1 MEKQNA
7 MAGLRH
13 FFWDFDG
20 TLFDTYPLVI
30 EDLRRSL
37 QEYGFDCDPEDAMR
51 RMLDAIRTTRDYYA
65 DQFGIDRE
73 ALHASFNR
81 HRRIEFQNLAAKP
94 FPEVEA
100 VLKQI
105 CAMNG
110 QNYIFTHSKA
120 ENILAY
126 LVKYGLD
133 GYFTDVLGEESPG
146 FALKPSPDSL
156 FYLMDKYGIDPAQ
169 AVMIGDR
176 DRDLGSGR
184 AAGIRIAHFVC
195 AAIPEELSCD
205 WRFESFSEML
215 ALLQEG

>member
-1 MEKQNA
+1 MTKQNS
-7 MAGLRH
+7 MANLRH

-30 EDLRRSL
+30 EDLRLSL

-73 ALHASFNR
+73 VLHETYNR

-94 FPEVEA
+94 FPGVEA

-126 LVKYGLD
+126 LKKYGLD
-133 GYFTDVLGEESPG
+133 GYFADVLGEESPG

-156 FYLMDKYGIDPAQ
+156 YYLMDKYGIDPAQ

-184 AAGIRIAHFVC
+184 AAGIRIAHYVC
-195 AAIPEELSCD
+195 AAIPEDLVCD
-205 WRFESFSEML
+205 WRFDSFSEML
-215 ALLQEG
+215 ALLQER

>member
-1 MEKQNA
+1 MTKQIS
-7 MAGLRH
+7 MANLRH

-30 EDLRRSL
+30 KDLRLSL
-37 QEYGFDCDPEDAMR
+37 QEYGFDCDSTDAMR
-51 RMLDAIRTTRDYYA
+51 RMLDAIRTTRNYYA
-65 DQFGIDRE
+65 DCFGIDRE
-73 ALHASFNR
+73 ALHASYNS

-94 FPEVEA
+94 FPGVEA

-126 LVKYGLD
+126 LKKYGLD

-146 FALKPSPDSL
+146 FVSKPAPDSL
-156 FYLMDKYGIDPAQ
+156 IYLMDKYGIDPVQ

-176 DRDLGSGR
+176 ERDLGSGR
-184 AAGIRIAHFVC
+184 AAGMRIVHYVC
-195 AAIPEELSCD
+195 AEIPEDLSCD

-215 ALLQEG
+215 ALLRER

>member
-1 MEKQNA
+1 MINQNA
-7 MAGLRH
+7 MANLRH

-51 RMLDAIRTTRDYYA
+51 RMLDSIRTTRDYYA
-65 DQFGIDRE
+65 DCFGIDRQ
-73 ALHASFNR
+73 ALRASFKQ
-81 HRRIEFQNLAAKP
+81 HRRSEFHNLSAKP
-94 FPEVEA
+94 FPGVEA

-105 CAMNG
+105 KAMNG

-126 LVKYGLD
+126 LKKYGLD
-133 GYFTDVLGEESPG
+133 VYFTDVLGKDSPG
-146 FALKPSPDSL
+146 FVSKPAPDSL
-156 FYLMDKYGIDPAQ
+156 IYLMDKYGIDPAR

-184 AAGIRIAHFVC
+184 AAGMRIAHYVC
-195 AAIPEELSCD
+195 AVIPEDLVCD
-205 WRFESFSEML
+205 WRFESFSQML
-215 ALLQEG
+215 ALLQER